1 MIALNIQGIK
11 EARKVYVAID
21 NGVTGAIAMMDELGD
36 LLYLGLTP
44 VRKVM
49 DYTKARNL
57 INRLD
62 GVAFK
67 EILEPLIPSKTVIR
81 LERPAASPK
90 LNWKNTVSAIRCDEA
105 QQIVMEGLGLPFQ
118 HIDSRDWQTSMLKM
132 PKKKKVVPVTK
143 HLKAKLSKEELA
155 AVVAENKAAKSY
167 NSRISGQ
174 TKKQALAMAD
184 QLFPFAIQGTVEK
197 RKALADAALI
207 ALWMRS
213 SKV

>member
-1 MIALNIQGIK
+1 MIELNTQGIK
-11 EARKVYVAID
+11 DARKVYVAID

-36 LLYLGLTP
+36 LLYLNLTP
-44 VRKVM
+44 VRKGM

-62 GVAFK
+62 GTAFK
-67 EILEPLIPSKTVIR
+67 EILAPLIPSKTVIR

-118 HIDSRDWQTSMLKM
+118 HIDSRDWQTSMLKI
-132 PKKKKVVPVTK
+132 PKKKKVTPVTK

-155 AVVAENKAAKSY
+155 AVVAENKASKAY

-174 TKKQALAMAD
+174 TKKQAVAMAE
-184 QLFPFAIQGTVEK
+184 QIFPHAIVGVSKQKE
-197 RKALADAALI
+197 ALADAVLI
-207 ALWMRS
+207 AQWMRTT
-213 SKV
+213 KV